1 MTLRPRVNIFSPDL
15 NKPVQFCVQEFKFSS
30 SSAVR
35 SLSEFFE
42 DEKLRGEKIIRVG
55 REWRKDELRLK
66 SNSDLHKLW
75 FVLLKERN
83 MLLTMEEAFKDKM
96 APMPNPERMDKVE
109 LSMEH
114 LEEVVR
120 ERNRAYWQLEVGV
133 SGERERV
140 YRKDCFGRM
149 IPYKPVEHAVPIWMN
164 RSYRNKLKFRF
175 QNSGREDVNDF
186 KARLTERETWTE
198 QKQELLQMRSAARV
212 LRRYPN
218 CDLEALQEKFPMVK
232 LDRLLRWKKIIGETP
247 CDRDV

>member
-1 MTLRPRVNIFSPDL
+1 MEVRPFIVMQNIVLIFL
-15 NKPVQFCVQEFKFSS
+15 IF
-30 SSAVR
+30 
-35 SLSEFFE
+35 
-42 DEKLRGEKIIRVG
+42 
-55 REWRKDELRLK
+55 RKDELRLK

-83 MLLTMEEAFKDKM
+83 MLLTMQEAFKDKL

-175 QNSGREDVNDF
+175 QNSGREDVMDF
-186 KARLTERETWTE
+186 KARLTERETWVE
-198 QKQELLQMRSAARV
+198 QKQELLQMRSVRTS
-212 LRRYPN
+212 RYGDGRN
-218 CDLEALQEKFPMVK
+218 SF
-232 LDRLLRWKKIIGETP
+232 KKKGL
-247 CDRDV
+247 

>member
-1 MTLRPRVNIFSPDL
+1 
-15 NKPVQFCVQEFKFSS
+15 
-30 SSAVR
+30 
-35 SLSEFFE
+35 
-42 DEKLRGEKIIRVG
+42 
-55 REWRKDELRLK
+55 
-66 SNSDLHKLW
+66 
-75 FVLLKERN
+75 

-96 APMPNPERMDKVE
+96 AAMPNPERMDKVE

-186 KARLTERETWTE
+186 KARLTERETWIE
-198 QKQELLQMRSAARV
+198 QKQELLQMRSVKTCVCLLKSLMFIFR
-212 LRRYPN
+212 LRESLGAIPTVTWKL
-218 CDLEALQEKFPMVK
+218 CKKSFPW
-232 LDRLLRWKKIIGETP
+232 LNSIDYCAGRR
-247 CDRDV
+247 

>member
-1 MTLRPRVNIFSPDL
+1 M
-15 NKPVQFCVQEFKFSS
+15 
-30 SSAVR
+30 
-35 SLSEFFE
+35 
-42 DEKLRGEKIIRVG
+42 
-55 REWRKDELRLK
+55 RLK

-75 FVLLKERN
+75 FILLKERN

-164 RSYRNKLKFRF
+164 SSYRNKLKFRF

-198 QKQELLQMRSAARV
+198 QKQELLQMRSV
-212 LRRYPN
+212 HTSTHGN
-218 CDLEALQEKFPMVK
+218 IF
-232 LDRLLRWKKIIGETP
+232 
-247 CDRDV
+247 

>member
-1 MTLRPRVNIFSPDL
+1 MEVRPFIVMQNIVLIFL
-15 NKPVQFCVQEFKFSS
+15 IF
-30 SSAVR
+30 
-35 SLSEFFE
+35 
-42 DEKLRGEKIIRVG
+42 
-55 REWRKDELRLK
+55 RKDELRLK

-83 MLLTMEEAFKDKM
+83 MLLTMQEAFKDKL

-175 QNSGREDVNDF
+175 QNSGREDVMDF
-186 KARLTERETWTE
+186 KARLTERETWVE
-198 QKQELLQMRSAARV
+198 QKQELLQMRSVRTSKYGDGGNSYKNI
-212 LRRYPN
+212 L
-218 CDLEALQEKFPMVK
+218 CC
-232 LDRLLRWKKIIGETP
+232 RLHEF
-247 CDRDV
+247 